1 MLLIIIWIKLIKCQ
15 RYSKDK
21 IFKIII
27 KLLIRGIVLIVN
39 MEKFV
44 NPEVCSSRL
53 GSRVDEQNL
62 KKLYEELGKFTLI

>member
-1 MLLIIIWIKLIKCQ
+1 MLLIIIWITIINVIGIVKIK
-15 RYSKDK
+15 S
-21 IFKIII
+21 FNIII
-27 KLLIRGIVLIVN
+27 ILLIRGIVLIVN

-62 KKLYEELGKFTLI
+62 KKLYEELGKLTL